1 MVKTLCQLSRRSSTT
16 ESERVSNAWYA
27 GGLCGGLI
35 WLDGAL
41 GWWLFGSPL
50 WRHLEVEFAHSQY
63 CL

>member
-1 MVKTLCQLSRRSSTT
+1 MVKTLCQLSQRSSTT
-16 ESERVSNAWYA
+16 ESERVSNAWCA
-27 GGLCGGLI
+27 GGWCGALI

-41 GWWLFGSPL
+41 GWLFGSPL

>member
-1 MVKTLCQLSRRSSTT
+1 MVKTLCQLSQRSFTT
-16 ESERVSNAWYA
+16 ESERGFQCMVRWW
-27 GGLCGGLI
+27 LCGGLI

-41 GWWLFGSPL
+41 GWLLGSPL